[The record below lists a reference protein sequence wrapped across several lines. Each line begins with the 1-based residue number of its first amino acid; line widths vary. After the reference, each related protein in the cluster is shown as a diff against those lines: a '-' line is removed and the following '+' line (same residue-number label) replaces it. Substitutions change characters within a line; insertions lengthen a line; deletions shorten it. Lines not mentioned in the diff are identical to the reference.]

1 MKEVNCFDHDGN
13 TPLHIAAWRGLI
25 EVVTWLCEEK
35 GAMLTVLNHDN
46 LQAIHL
52 AYIAGHENVVT
63 YLEKKIA
70 LIGRNNK
77 NIYSKSH

>member
-52 AYIAGHENVVT
+52 AYIAGHENVVM